1 MHVSELLR
9 MGADI
14 RTEGRHCVI
23 RGVDRLSGAQVSAA
37 DVRAGAA
44 LCLAGLVADGE
55 TVVHDTMHVWRGYHD
70 LAKSLTKLGADVK
83 WESN

>member
-1 MHVSELLR
+1 

-23 RGVDRLSGAQVSAA
+23 RGVDQLSGAQVSAG

-44 LCLAGLVADGE
+44 LCLAGLVANGE
-55 TVVHDTMHVWRGYHD
+55 TIIHDTMHVWRGYSD
-70 LAKSLTKLGADVK
+70 LAKSLSKLGANVK